1 MDIISLY
8 EDIARDNV
16 NSDENGYLSYSMFN
30 RLIQRASN
38 RTLDYLT
45 GDAAGVTLPFSY
57 STQKAKD
64 FIGFLLTQ
72 YPAIITNGVITKP
85 SDYYLF
91 DNVYILSID
100 ETSCDVDNSTC
111 DEDTPTPVIKGTP
124 VEMLDG
130 QQFKVRSQTWIKSK
144 KPSTSVPICKIIGNT
159 IEFEPKELG
168 SCVLEYIRYPIAG
181 TIVASIDPVYYDEV
195 ANPSLSTNSEWGEWA
210 RDFMIFFS
218 SDSFANHTREQALK
232 QFNLA
237 SKPKPT
243 MP

>member
-8 EDIARDNV
+8 QDIARDNV
-16 NSDENGYLSYSMFN
+16 NVDENGYMSYTMFN

-38 RTLDYLT
+38 RTLDFLT
-45 GDAAGVTLPFSY
+45 GDSAGITLPFSY

-64 FIGFLLTQ
+64 FIGFLITQ
-72 YPAIITNGVITKP
+72 YPTAITNGKITKP

-91 DNVYILSID
+91 DNLYILSIE
-100 ETSCDVDNSTC
+100 ETSCDEDNTTC
-111 DEDTPTPVIKGTP
+111 DEDLPIPEIKGTP
-124 VEMLDG
+124 VQMLDG
-130 QQFKVRSQTWIKSK
+130 QQFKVRSNTWIKAK
-144 KPSTSVPICKIIGNT
+144 KPSPKVPTCKVIGNT

-181 TIVASIDPVYYDEV
+181 LIVASIDPVYYNEV
-195 ANPSLSTNSEWGEWA
+195 ANANLSTNSEWPEWA

-232 QFNLA
+232 NFNLA
-237 SKPKPT
+237 SKPKPA